1 MARKTVT
8 SGKAKG
14 GRSELIETAM
24 QRFLEASDAEASIR
38 AEQLVDI
45 EFWAGEQWPPDI
57 VTARKNDGRPCLT
70 INKIADLVDKVV
82 NEQAQ
87 AETGITV
94 VAEGGDASEDTAQ
107 VLEGLIRNIEHRS
120 GAQEVYLDAYRTAVV
135 CGQGYWRV
143 VTEYSDEESFNQEIR
158 IKPLS
163 NRFSVYID
171 PHHRKKDGSDAQWA
185 FIIEDI
191 SHDEYKARYPKAEMA
206 SLLKFASDGSSI
218 NGWITKNTIRIAEY
232 WRVETERKTIEAE
245 DGGEIRSRTVL
256 VPTVKCDVINALES
270 LESYV
275 WPGKTIPIV
284 KVEIHNV
291 EIDGKR
297 LVWGLVRNARDA
309 QRQYNYQRSAE
320 TEAIA
325 LAPKAPF
332 IVAAGQIEGFEG
344 KWQSA
349 NIRNWPFLEYNPVTA
364 AGQPAPPPQ
373 RNSVEPPVQAIE
385 MATQQADA
393 DIRAVSGFY
402 EPALGMQ
409 GPEQSARAVIARQG
423 QNALSTLTY
432 SRALSAAKRRTGEIL
447 LEIIPKIYDAPRV
460 ERIVHP
466 DGETSHVGLYNAQ
479 ATGLNQELAQA
490 QLSDMMAIRRI
501 YDIGSGRYSVSVDV
515 GKSYRSRRQEAAEG
529 IMTLINS
536 YPQIIPI
543 AGDILARNLD
553 WPGNK
558 ELAQRLKK
566 MLPPQLQDPSDP
578 ATALALSQQQLAQAA
593 AMVQELQQQL
603 NAANAALQSQAVQ
616 MQGRKEIAAM
626 QGQVQLVVEELKAR
640 AQAAQAQEE
649 RLLRL
654 FEAIHSSAHEAAM
667 EGTRQLQSP
676 PPAPAPQPAPPAI
689 PPAAQ

>member
-1 MARKTVT
+1 MARKTLT

-14 GRSELIETAM
+14 GRSELIEEAM
-24 QRFLEASDAEASIR
+24 KRFLEASDAEASIR
-38 AEQLVDI
+38 VEQIVDI
-45 EFWAGEQWPPDI
+45 EFWAGEQWPPDV

-87 AETGITV
+87 AETGINV

-107 VLEGLIRNIEHRS
+107 VLEGLIRNIEHQS
-120 GAQEVYLDAYRTAVV
+120 GAQEVYLDAYRMAVV

-143 VTEYSDEESFNQEIR
+143 CTEYADDKSFDQVIR
-158 IKPLS
+158 IRPLS

-185 FIIEDI
+185 FVIEDI

-218 NGWITKNTIRIAEY
+218 NGWITKNTVRIAEY
-232 WRVETERKTIEAE
+232 WRIETVRKTIEAE

-256 VPTVKCDVINALES
+256 IPTVKCDVINAVES
-270 LESYV
+270 LESYD

-284 KVEIHNV
+284 KTEIHNV
-291 EIDGKR
+291 EIDGKK

-332 IVAAGQIEGFEG
+332 IIASGQVEGFEG

-349 NIRNWPFLEYNPVTA
+349 NVRNWPYLEYNPVTA

-373 RNSVEPPVQAIE
+373 RNSVEPPVQAIA

-409 GPEQSARAVIARQG
+409 GPEQSAKAIIARQG

-432 SRALSAAKRRTGEIL
+432 SRALSDAKRRTGEIL

-460 ERIVHP
+460 ERIIHP
-466 DGETSHVGLYNAQ
+466 DGESSHVGLFNSQ
-479 ATGLNQELAQA
+479 STGISQEAVQNQLA
-490 QLSDMMAIRRI
+490 DMAAIRSI
-501 YDIGSGRYSVSVDV
+501 YDLGSGRYSVSVDV
-515 GKSYRSRRQEAAEG
+515 GRSYQSRRQEAAQG

-578 ATALALSQQQLAQAA
+578 GTALVSAQQQLAQSG
-593 AMVQELQQQL
+593 AMIQELQQQL

-640 AQAAQAQEE
+640 SQAAQAQEE
-649 RLLRL
+649 RLLKL
-654 FEAIHSSAHEAAM
+654 FEAIHTSAHEAALA
-667 EGTRQLQSP
+667 GAQQIQS
-676 PPAPAPQPAPPAI
+676 PAPQPSPPTA
-689 PPAAQ
+689 